1 VPSLRLSY
9 VDPSNLT
16 GTNGNLSTFWR
27 WRRRTAPSRY
37 CQVWSAWEGDMG
49 RSGIDV
55 EYRIMPS
62 GDGHW
67 YWEIVADENEVLKR
81 GVSDTADAA
90 AEDAKAAR
98 AAITDLHAPPS
109 DDSKLQISCIE
120 SLQLSLEQVRT
131 ATRERARETEAR
143 VKRARDLLA
152 TSASMMLRAQA
163 VAGDLSFCPT
173 PRVTSSDGSTADEGT
188 LGPR

>member
-1 VPSLRLSY
+1 GRRSRALAEAILRRPRQP
-9 VDPSNLT
+9 D
-16 GTNGNLSTFWR
+16 GNQWEPFHVL
-27 WRRRTAPSRY
+27 AMAPAHGPSRY
-37 CQVWSAWEGDMG
+37 CQVWSAWEADMG

-98 AAITDLHAPPS
+98 A
-109 DDSKLQISCIE
+109 
-120 SLQLSLEQVRT
+120 
-131 ATRERARETEAR
+131 
-143 VKRARDLLA
+143 
-152 TSASMMLRAQA
+152 
-163 VAGDLSFCPT
+163 
-173 PRVTSSDGSTADEGT
+173 
-188 LGPR
+188 